1 MQVAVRESQ
10 VPPDMQEYLRERTQ
24 RELDKIRQMM
34 REEGF
39 KPRNPPATKPAD
51 QDL

>member
-1 MQVAVRESQ
+1 MQVVVRESQ
-10 VPPDMQEYLRERTQ
+10 VPADMQEYIRFKTQ

-34 REEGF
+34 REERF
-39 KPRNPPATKPAD
+39 EPTTQPATTPVD